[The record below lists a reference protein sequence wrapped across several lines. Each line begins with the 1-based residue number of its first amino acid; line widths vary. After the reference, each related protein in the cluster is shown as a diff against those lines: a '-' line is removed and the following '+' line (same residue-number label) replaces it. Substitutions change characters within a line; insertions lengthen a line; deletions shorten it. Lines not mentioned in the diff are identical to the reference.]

1 MFLKRLGI
9 FPEGEE
15 LMLPSSRQWERRM
28 FETKGRMTDEELRNF
43 FDNNHNHTDEEDDH
57 HDERVS
63 DYERKEVSVN
73 PEPVPR
79 RRKFFEEDAKRTE
92 SKKKIEN
99 KKPEKPAT
107 RPKPKRI
114 ERIERPEKTER
125 QDRQERQERV
135 GRTRGGA
142 AAAAAEGKVVMI
154 TRKATSVK
162 PRTGASLLDSAKPIK
177 KIITIGLP
185 DIKKVAVKVIEPSK
199 TMEIMHRRASAG
211 ENNAVVM
218 VENQGREVV
227 TMANETVEMEVEVNE
242 TVGNGEN
249 SLGNI
254 VDKVDKE
261 VVVDVAVTVNN

>member
-1 MFLKRLGI
+1 
-9 FPEGEE
+9 
-15 LMLPSSRQWERRM
+15 MLPSSRQWERRM
-28 FETKGRMTDEELRNF
+28 FETKGRMSDEELRRF
-43 FDNNHNHTDEEDDH
+43 FETNQNDTDDNEDH

-79 RRKFFEEDAKRTE
+79 RRKFFEEDSKRTE
-92 SKKKIEN
+92 PKKKIEN

-107 RPKPKRI
+107 RPRPKRP

-125 QDRQERQERV
+125 QERKERPGRV
-135 GRTRGGA
+135 GRTRGA

-154 TRKATSVK
+154 TRKATSMK

-185 DIKKVAVKVIEPSK
+185 EIKAKAAQKVIELSK
-199 TMEIMHRRASAG
+199 TVEILNRRASAG
-211 ENNAVVM
+211 ENSGVIQ

-227 TMANETVEMEVEVNE
+227 TMANETITIANETIEMEVEMNE
-242 TVGNGEN
+242 AVGNGEN

-254 VDKVDKE
+254 VEKE
-261 VVVDVAVTVNN
+261 CVIDVAVTVNN